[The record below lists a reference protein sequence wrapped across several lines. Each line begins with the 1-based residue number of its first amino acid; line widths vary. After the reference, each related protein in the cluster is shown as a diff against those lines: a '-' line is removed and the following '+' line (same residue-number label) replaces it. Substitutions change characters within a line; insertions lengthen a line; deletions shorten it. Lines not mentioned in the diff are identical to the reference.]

1 MIPYDTSADALLHPD
16 PTESLLR
23 AQGTYTLEQIGA
35 EFSRLAYIRFE
46 TGSNARQ
53 MLERFLAA
61 AGFTKISMFNADR
74 SGTRGYGA
82 YSPTS
87 RIAVVAFRGT
97 QPESLKNLVTNA
109 GIFPTAW
116 EAGGY
121 VHSGF
126 AAAALSIESQ
136 VRDFIDTFASV
147 TSTLVLC
154 GHSLGG
160 AIANLLGSVF
170 QPAVLLTIGCPRVGN
185 SAFAATLS
193 TVQCH
198 RYRNCCDVIVELI
211 PASPWYDH
219 VGDATYIDRL
229 GAVQRELSW
238 PMIMRDQMTARVRY
252 GIDFKLGP
260 GSIPVRDAAD
270 HAPINYVRA
279 VLG

>member
-16 PTESLLR
+16 PTESPLR
-23 AQGTYTLEQIGA
+23 AEGSYTIEQLGA
-35 EFSRLAYIRFE
+35 EFSRLAYVRFE
-46 TGSNARQ
+46 TGSNEHQR
-53 MLERFLAA
+53 LEGFLAA
-61 AGFTKISMFNADR
+61 AGFTKSSMFNADD

-97 QPESLKNLVTNA
+97 QPENLKNLVTNA

-116 EAGGY
+116 EGGGY
-121 VHSGF
+121 VHGGF
-126 AAAALSIESQ
+126 AAAALSVEPQ
-136 VRDFIDTFASV
+136 VRNFIETFAPV

-170 QPAVLLTIGCPRVGN
+170 RPADLVTIGCPRVGN
-185 SAFAATLS
+185 SAFASTLS

-211 PASPWYDH
+211 PPSPWYEH
-219 VGDATYIDRL
+219 VGDAIYIDRL
-229 GAVQRELSW
+229 GAVQRNMSW
-238 PMIMRDQMTARVRY
+238 PMIVRDQMTARARY

-260 GSIPVRDAAD
+260 GSILVRDAAD

-279 VLG
+279 LLG